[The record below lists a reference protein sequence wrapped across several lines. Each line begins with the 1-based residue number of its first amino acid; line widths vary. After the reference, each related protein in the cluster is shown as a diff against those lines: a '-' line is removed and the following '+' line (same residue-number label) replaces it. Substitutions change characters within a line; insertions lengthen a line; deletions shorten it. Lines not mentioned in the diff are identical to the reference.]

1 MWSAA
6 HDEGIHSFTVC
17 FDAPLPWVSFADTLA
32 DLLDRFG
39 DRVLRVKGLINVVG
53 DHRPWVVHGV
63 HDAAYPPIPLDT
75 WPDTPPFSDRRSR
88 LVFIVRDLTRDA
100 VQRALAALH
109 PTEPE
114 GVAEP

>member
-1 MWSAA
+1 M
-6 HDEGIHSFTVC
+6 
-17 FDAPLPWVSFADTLA
+17 L
-32 DLLDRFG
+32 
-39 DRVLRVKGLINVVG
+39 
-53 DHRPWVVHGV
+53 HGV